1 MRLLSSID
9 DRNVAQVIGVNLEA
23 DPWYLVKEY
32 SEQGDL
38 TQFLQSHVAQTPA
51 TKISDIPSLR

>member
-1 MRLLSSID
+1 M
-9 DRNVAQVIGVNLEA
+9 IGVNLEA